1 MDIARGFVEGFSNML
16 MKMEMR
22 EPRPIWI
29 APINEDAV
37 PAFFSKGAN
46 VKEAV
51 FGFMMPIQD
60 SNKKIKKMSRG
71 SESHPIP
78 EESKKN
84 MLSML

>member
-1 MDIARGFVEGFSNML
+1 MDIARGLVDGFSNML
-16 MKMEMR
+16 MKMEIR
-22 EPRPIWI
+22 APRPIWM

-51 FGFMMPIQD
+51 FGFMMPMQD
-60 SNKKIKKMSRG
+60 SNKNIKEMSMG

-78 EESKKN
+78 EANKKN
-84 MLSML
+84 TLSMV